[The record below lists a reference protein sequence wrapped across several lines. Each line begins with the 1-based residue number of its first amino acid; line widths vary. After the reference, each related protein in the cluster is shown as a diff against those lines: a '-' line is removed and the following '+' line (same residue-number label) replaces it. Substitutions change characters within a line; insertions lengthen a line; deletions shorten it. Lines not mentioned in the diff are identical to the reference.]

1 MTLCIVG
8 AGAMGRWFAETVAP
22 ALNADLAFADTDG
35 AAARAAAAEFD
46 DAEAVP
52 VVPERSSAGSQT
64 QSDDAPES
72 DRTFDTVCLAVP
84 IPAVEAAV
92 ADWAPHADSAMLDLS
107 GVMAGPVAAMREHLP
122 DRERASLHPL
132 FAPPRAPGNVALVAD
147 SVGPTLSPILDAL
160 RNAEYDLFETT
171 PEEHDEAMTTVQAKS
186 HAAVLAW
193 ALAGDDVREE
203 FHTPVSA
210 GLEEIAKTVTEGDS
224 RVYADIQAQFGGA
237 EAVAEAAREVADAD
251 REAFAELYER
261 AAERTEGER

>member
-8 AGAMGRWFAETVAP
+8 AGAMGRWFAETVSAAP
-22 ALNADLAFADTDG
+22 ALDADLTFADTDG
-35 AAARAAAAEFD
+35 DAARVAAAEFD
-46 DAEAVP
+46 DAEAVSLASG
-52 VVPERSSAGSQT
+52 VPEA
-64 QSDDAPES
+64 

-92 ADWAPHADSAMLDLS
+92 ADWAPRAESAMLDLS
-107 GVMAGPVAAMREHLP
+107 GVMGAPVAAMREHLP

-147 SVGPTLSPILDAL
+147 SVGSTLSPLLDAV
-160 RNAEYDLFETT
+160 REAGNDLFETT

-193 ALAGDDVREE
+193 TLAGDDVREE

-210 GLEEIAKTVTEGDS
+210 GLSDLAETVTEGDA
-224 RVYADIQAQFGGA
+224 RVYADIQERFGGA
-237 EAVAEAAREVADAD
+237 EAVAEAAREVADGD

-261 AAERTEGER
+261 AAAARLEGER

>member
-8 AGAMGRWFAETVAP
+8 AGAMGRWFAETVTP
-22 ALNADLAFADTDG
+22 ALDADLAFADTDG
-35 AAARAAAAEFD
+35 AAARAAAAAFD
-46 DAEAVP
+46 DAEALVG
-52 VVPERSSAGSQT
+52 V
-64 QSDDAPES
+64 PES

-147 SVGPTLSPILDAL
+147 AVGPTLSPILDAL

-193 ALAGDDVREE
+193 ALAGDDVRDE

-210 GLEEIAKTVTEGDS
+210 GLEEIAETVTKGDS
-224 RVYADIQAQFGGA
+224 RVYADIQDQFGGA

>member
-8 AGAMGRWFAETVAP
+8 AGAMGRWFAETVAAAP
-22 ALNADLAFADTDG
+22 ALDVDPAFADTDE
-35 AAARAAAAEFD
+35 AAARDAAAGFD
-46 DAEAVP
+46 DAEAIP
-52 VVPERSSAGSQT
+52 VTEAG
-64 QSDDAPES
+64 PES

-92 ADWAPHADSAMLDLS
+92 ADWAPHAESAMLDLS

-132 FAPPRAPGNVALVAD
+132 FAPARAPGNVALVAD

-160 RNAEYDLFETT
+160 RDAGNDLFETT

-210 GLEEIAKTVTEGDS
+210 GLADLAETVTEGDS
-224 RVYADIQAQFGGA
+224 RVYADIQERFGGA
-237 EAVAEAAREVADAD
+237 DAVAAAARQVADAD
-251 REAFAELYER
+251 REGFAELYDR
-261 AAERTEGER
+261 AGGATGGVDNGGER